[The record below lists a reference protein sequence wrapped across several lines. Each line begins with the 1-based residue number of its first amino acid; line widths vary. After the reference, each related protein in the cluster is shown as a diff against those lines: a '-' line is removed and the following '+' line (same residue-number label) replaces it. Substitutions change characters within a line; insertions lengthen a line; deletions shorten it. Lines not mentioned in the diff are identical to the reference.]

1 MDASCDFYFTSI
13 WRYGNGVGFNVGMHV
28 RNSRRK
34 NGNQERRNEHTDEGG
49 GKAEKMDKKIVQFI
63 GQ

>member
-1 MDASCDFYFTSI
+1 MIFILRQYGDM
-13 WRYGNGVGFNVGMHV
+13 GNGVGFNVGMHV

-49 GKAEKMDKKIVQFI
+49 GQS
-63 GQ
+63 